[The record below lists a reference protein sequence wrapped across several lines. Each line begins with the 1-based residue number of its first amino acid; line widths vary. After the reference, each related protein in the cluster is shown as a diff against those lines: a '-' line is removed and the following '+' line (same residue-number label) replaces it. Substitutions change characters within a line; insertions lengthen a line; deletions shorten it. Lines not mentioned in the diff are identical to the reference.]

1 MTAANVGTTIFDATM
16 PGARGV
22 IPPAANVPAVSP
34 DWRLPEKHRRTAP
47 LHLPEVA
54 EPEVVRHYVRLSTK
68 NHHIDKDTYP
78 LGSCTMK
85 YNPKVNERAASMP
98 GFARLHPEAPD
109 EDCQG
114 ALRLMY
120 ELAADL
126 AEITGMDEVRL
137 QPSAG
142 AQGEMVGL
150 LIARAYHRAKG
161 QDRRKV
167 IIPDSSHGTNPA
179 SVTLAGFEPVAIK
192 SNSRG
197 LVDPSELAA
206 VLDESVACIMLTNP
220 NTLGLFE
227 LEILKI
233 TAMVHEVG
241 GLVYNDG
248 ANTNALLGIA
258 RAGDMGFDVLHLNLH
273 KTFSTPHGGGGPGS
287 AAVGVKKDLIPYLP
301 GTGIERIESDGMVHF
316 VRRSPGS
323 QSIGSVHPFAGNF
336 GVLVRAYTYIRSLGA
351 NGLRRVAED
360 AVLNA
365 NYLASR
371 IKNDYEIPY
380 KDRCMHE
387 FVASAVRQKKQGVR
401 AGQIA
406 KRLLDFGVHPPTVYF
421 PLIVPEALMIEP
433 TETESQ
439 ARIDAYADALIA
451 IAREVESNPD
461 MVNSAPHTAPIRKVD
476 EARAARE
483 LDVG

>member
-1 MTAANVGTTIFDATM
+1 MAAANKGITIFDATT

-22 IPPAANVPAVSP
+22 MAPEPGVPESSAA
-34 DWRLPEKHRRTAP
+34 WRLPDDLRRATP
-47 LHLPEVA
+47 PDLPEVA
-54 EPEVVRHYVRLSTK
+54 EPEVVRHYIRLSTL

-85 YNPKVNERAASMP
+85 YNPKINERTASMP
-98 GFARLHPEAPD
+98 GFARLHPETPD
-109 EDCQG
+109 DDCQG
-114 ALRLMY
+114 ALQLMW
-120 ELAADL
+120 ELGRDL

-150 LIARAYHRAKG
+150 LIARAYHRARG
-161 QDRRKV
+161 EDRRKV

-192 SNSRG
+192 SNKRG
-197 LVDPSELAA
+197 LVDPSELDA
-206 VLDESVACIMLTNP
+206 VLDDDVACIMLTNP

-227 LEILKI
+227 HEILKI
-233 TAMVHEVG
+233 TEMVHAKG

-287 AAVGVKKDLIPYLP
+287 AAVGVKKNLIPFLP
-301 GTGIERIESDGMVHF
+301 GSGIERQDNNGLVRF
-316 VRRSPGS
+316 VRKSPGP
-323 QSIGSVHPFAGNF
+323 QSIGSVHPFVGNF
-336 GVLVRAYTYIRSLGA
+336 GVLVRAYTYIRLLGA
-351 NGLRRVAED
+351 DGLRHVAED

-365 NYLASR
+365 NYLMSR
-371 IKNDYEIPY
+371 IKDAYEIPY
-380 KDRCMHE
+380 PGHCMHE
-387 FVASAVRQKKQGVR
+387 FVASAVRQKKHGVR

-433 TETESQ
+433 TETESL
-439 ARIDAYADALIA
+439 ARIDAYAEALLQ
-451 IAREVESNPD
+451 IAREAESDPEL
-461 MVNSAPHTAPIRKVD
+461 VKSAPHNAPIRKVD
-476 EARAARE
+476 EARAARD